1 MVWASLAAGG
11 DPVLNWPYLRGDT
24 IVTQGHPQVHSPLWG
39 QWNRADRR
47 ALTRALKEA
56 HGRGRP
62 PGQRIIPRLAYCV
75 RERRRL
81 DVGLRLLDHPHLL
94 YLRQSEITGYLIGL
108 LGSWQRASMVLRVL
122 QLQVGCGAAYPTAAW
137 LAHQCVSSPRTW
149 WRVMEWLRY
158 NGLVRTEQLRYPD
171 GDYASLIYDLSDLWR
186 LLTGLL
192 LRRASRVT
200 WWAYQLMVRVSGLWY
215 ELGAWWGGPGRPSV
229 WEIPPKPT

>member
-1 MVWASLAAGG
+1 MLDWPHQTGG
-11 DPVLNWPYLRGDT
+11 AP
-24 IVTQGHPQVHSPLWG
+24 IVSRPTPHRNPDWG
-39 QWNRADRR
+39 AWNRADRR

-229 WEIPPKPT
+229 WEIPPRPT